1 MDNDEIL
8 DALVSALAERMQ
20 PPPPPVVAPAPD
32 PPAPPPMPRKRRKV
46 REKSPPRDG
55 WARERQPSPPPVPK
69 ARLVTRWDRTLVKWR
84 KKHGGGKIPERGTPE
99 YEALVKMYY
108 KTK

>member
-1 MDNDEIL
+1 M
-8 DALVSALAERMQ
+8 A
-20 PPPPPVVAPAPD
+20 
-32 PPAPPPMPRKRRKV
+32 
-46 REKSPPRDG
+46 
-55 WARERQPSPPPVPK
+55 RQPSPPPVPK